1 MKQFILVILFLGITN
16 LYFAQHFNLA
26 STEFE
31 VGETYVANPKILYDL
46 AKWTIRPECYDHLDS
61 IADFLIEHD
70 QLVIEIGT
78 HSDSRGSDQC
88 SMQLHLKRSQS
99 IRDYLIT
106 KGVRAER
113 LIAKGYGETQ
123 LIISDKEINQMKTAK
138 EIEEAHAVN
147 RRTEFKIIE
156 IKK

>member
-1 MKQFILVILFLGITN
+1 MKRFILPILFLGITN
-16 LYFAQHFNLA
+16 LYFAQHFNLE

-61 IADFLIEHD
+61 IAVFLTEHD
-70 QLVIEIGT
+70 DLVVEIGT
-78 HSDSRGSDQC
+78 HSDSRGSDHY
-88 SMQLHLKRSQS
+88 SVQLHLKRSQS
-99 IRDYLIT
+99 IRDYLIV
-106 KGVRAER
+106 KGISPER

-123 LIISDKEINQMKTAK
+123 LIISDKEIDQMKTAK

-147 RRTEFKIIE
+147 RRTAFKIIE